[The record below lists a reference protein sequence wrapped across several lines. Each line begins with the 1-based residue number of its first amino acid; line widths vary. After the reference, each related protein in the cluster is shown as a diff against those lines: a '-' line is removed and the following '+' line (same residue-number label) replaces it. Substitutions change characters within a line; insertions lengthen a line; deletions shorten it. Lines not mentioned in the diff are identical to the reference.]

1 MPAAPSLA
9 SRETSSPRCWA
20 DVTGEQSPLTKAGA
34 ERLLDTVDTVDTDL
48 LFGAFVD
55 AARSVLRLDAK
66 HADGAVLERA
76 ANVGGWSPE
85 LLAAVVSKDEHA
97 LTSLAIDLCELRVL
111 GAQRRS
117 VGEQH

>member
-34 ERLLDTVDTVDTDL
+34 ERLIGTVDTDL